1 MALNIYHV
9 DRPSRPGSYDEY
21 KAFVVICRNKDTAK
35 RIHPDGVSILDP
47 TTRQW
52 VEKDPSVT
60 GGDWHTPWAGEWLE
74 IEELKDLRVQY
85 IGQAAPHEKE
95 RVVIFNYRHG

>member
-21 KAFVVICRNKDTAK
+21 HKFVVICHNKDTAK
-35 RIHPDGVSILDP
+35 RTHPDGVSILDP

-52 VEKDPSVT
+52 VEKDPSKT
-60 GGDWHTPWAGEWLE
+60 GGNWRTPRSSQWLE
-74 IEELKDLRVQY
+74 IEELKDLQVTY

-95 RVVIFNYRHG
+95 RVVIFNYVHG